1 VANPT
6 HSGSE
11 AAQAVVT
18 GYTEGEGGLTGRVG
32 SSEFPIGGPDGSG
45 RIYAGPNPY
54 ELLSASLAACSALTL
69 RMHAR
74 HKGYPLSHVEVAVS
88 YHHASDGERGAFERS
103 ITLEGG
109 LNDSQRAELL
119 RGVNACP
126 VGRTLGVSAEI
137 RTTSLDQPKPGAVG
151 WPADYT
157 ADLETY
163 SIVNIDPD

>member
-1 VANPT
+1 M
-6 HSGSE
+6 
-11 AAQAVVT
+11 VT
-18 GYTEGEGGLTGRVG
+18 GYIEGDGGLTGRAG

-45 RIYAGPNPY
+45 MISAGPNPY
-54 ELLSASLAACSALTL
+54 DLLSASLAACTALTI

-109 LNDSQRAELL
+109 LEDSQRAELL
-119 RGVNACP
+119 RGANACP

-137 RTTSLDQPKPGAVG
+137 RTASVEQPKPAEARP
-151 WPADYT
+151 PADYA